1 MKRRLTRRDLI
12 KYGALGLGTL
22 TLGSRGLYSLM
33 SQGVRNARADD
44 SSNITRPSTTPFL
57 QELPIAPIATA
68 VAPFATQADPGNC
81 VNVDGTRAF
90 HVHGPRSVPAN
101 TTEFY
106 LIHERAAA
114 HNFHPQLPLNS
125 IWGYEGMTPG
135 PTFLARSGTPFL
147 VRFVNDLP
155 ENDPVGIGEPITA
168 IHRHGGFQFPE
179 DDGYPLDTFCGPS
192 PATGNQPQS
201 RDYFYP
207 NEADDLDPQNEPS
220 TLWYHDH
227 AIDITGQNVYRG
239 LAGFFL
245 NFDAVDS
252 FAGEEDLNPGA
263 LRLPGR
269 MTTLNGRPFREF
281 DVPMVF
287 QDKLFDANGFLVYD
301 TFDHNGFLGDK
312 FLVNG
317 VIQPFFRVARRKY
330 RFRCLNGSNARVY
343 QFFLSN
349 GQSFV
354 AIGTDSH
361 LLEHPVTVNNFRIAP
376 AERVEVVI
384 DFTNTSIG
392 QEIFLVN
399 RLQQTDGRKP
409 DGLVSPGT
417 QILKFI
423 VDRDAADPSQVPADL
438 RLVTVGPQQLTVN
451 AQRTFEFNRSDG
463 AWQINS
469 EFFDENRINAKP
481 TRGTA
486 EIWTL
491 KSGGG
496 WVHPVHIHL
505 TEFFVLSRDDGTP
518 PPLEQGRKDTIL
530 IGSNVG
536 DVRIL
541 LPFPSEF
548 HTVPRPVSGRYVFH
562 CHNIEHEDMRMM
574 GQFDV
579 QVT

>member
-1 MKRRLTRRDLI
+1 MFSRRDLL
-12 KYGALGLGTL
+12 KLGLISGAYGV
-22 TLGSRGLYSLM
+22 LGPAPRRRAFADGLP
-33 SQGVRNARADD
+33 
-44 SSNITRPSTTPFL
+44 PSPPTTAFL
-57 QELPIAPIATA
+57 VELPIAPIAQS
-68 VAPFATQADPGNC
+68 VAPFPTRSDPGNC
-81 VNVDGTRAF
+81 VNVDGTTAF
-90 HVHGPRSVPAN
+90 HVHGPRVVPTN
-101 TTEFY
+101 TQFF
-106 LIHERAAA
+106 LIHERAAP
-114 HNFHPQLPLNS
+114 HSFHPQLPANV
-125 IWGYEGMTPG
+125 IWGYDGMMPG
-135 PTFLARSGTPFL
+135 PTFMARSGTPFL
-147 VRFVNDLP
+147 VRFVNSLP
-155 ENDPVGIGEPITA
+155 MNDPVGIGEPISA
-168 IHRHGGFQFPE
+168 IHRHGGWQFPE
-179 DDGYPLDTFCGPS
+179 DDGYPLDTFCAG
-192 PATGNQPQS
+192 QS

-207 NEADDLDPQNEPS
+207 NEADDLDPQNEHS

-491 KSGGG
+491 KSG
-496 WVHPVHIHL
+496 
-505 TEFFVLSRDDGTP
+505 
-518 PPLEQGRKDTIL
+518 
-530 IGSNVG
+530 
-536 DVRIL
+536 
-541 LPFPSEF
+541 
-548 HTVPRPVSGRYVFH
+548 
-562 CHNIEHEDMRMM
+562 
-574 GQFDV
+574 
-579 QVT
+579 